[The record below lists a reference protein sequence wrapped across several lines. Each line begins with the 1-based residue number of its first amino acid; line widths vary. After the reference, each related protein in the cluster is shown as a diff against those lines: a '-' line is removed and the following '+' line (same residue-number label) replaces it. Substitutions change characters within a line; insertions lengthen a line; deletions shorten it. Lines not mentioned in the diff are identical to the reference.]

1 MKGSEEEEQLDDSS
15 SGSDDSPERPKPT
28 KKCATAPSAKT
39 AYCDAPFR
47 QFFRTRTAAPK
58 TTETG
63 TKAET
68 KPDAAT
74 GSEEAPKTA
83 VSLPGSVDVIIHGM
97 TAADLVGIVDGLK
110 CYSSL
115 HSISIWNGI
124 FVWEDKLCPHC
135 TPEIVLEPLHYKGEP
150 GETKD
155 EVVGIRSPTLRD
167 EGVKAERRKA
177 KETRQAEKNKK
188 NVLRPNQPH
197 GPKRKQNQ
205 LR

>member
-39 AYCDAPFR
+39 AYCGAPFR
-47 QFFRTRTAAPK
+47 EFLRTRTAAPK

-68 KPDAAT
+68 KPDAAA

-83 VSLPGSVDVIIHGM
+83 VSLPGSVDVIIDGM
-97 TAADLVGIVDGLK
+97 TAADVVDIVDGLK
-110 CYSSL
+110 CYSIEQYAYCVDTIL
-115 HSISIWNGI
+115 
-124 FVWEDKLCPHC
+124 
-135 TPEIVLEPLHYKGEP
+135 VLEPLHYKGEP

-155 EVVGIRSPTLRD
+155 EVFGVRSPTLRD
-167 EGVKAERRKA
+167 EGVKAE
-177 KETRQAEKNKK
+177 
-188 NVLRPNQPH
+188 
-197 GPKRKQNQ
+197 
-205 LR
+205 